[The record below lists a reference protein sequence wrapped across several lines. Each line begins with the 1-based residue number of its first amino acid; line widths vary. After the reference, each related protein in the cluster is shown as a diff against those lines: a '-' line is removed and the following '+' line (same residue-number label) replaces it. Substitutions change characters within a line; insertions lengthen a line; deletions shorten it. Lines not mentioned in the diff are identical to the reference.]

1 MSSTT
6 RTNGRE
12 SGTGQDTPLGVCPCP
27 APTPCR
33 TWRDIVPS
41 CPAVTHWLFME
52 SKAVAAILLW
62 PHAAGACRTSL
73 VLGVLNRH
81 QEAA

>member
-1 MSSTT
+1 MAKAI
-6 RTNGRE
+6 RTDGRE

-27 APTPCR
+27 APPPCR
-33 TWRDIVPS
+33 TRRDIVPS

-52 SKAVAAILLW
+52 SKAAAAMLFW
-62 PHAAGACRTSL
+62 PYAAGACRASF